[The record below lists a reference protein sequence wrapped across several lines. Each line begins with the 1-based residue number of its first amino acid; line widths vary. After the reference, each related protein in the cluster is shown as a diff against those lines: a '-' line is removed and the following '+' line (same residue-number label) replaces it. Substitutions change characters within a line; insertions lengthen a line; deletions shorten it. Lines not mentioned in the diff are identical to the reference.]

1 MTRLAHIIEQFQ
13 PDYQQRFGHTLSP
26 QRAQALRAMQF
37 CRTRLV
43 AQYQT
48 ACSDCGEQRLVPH
61 SCGHRLCPHCQH
73 HESEQWIERQRRLL
87 VPAEYFM
94 LTFTL
99 PSELRALAGREAQS
113 VYAALMS
120 SAWATLEQFCKQ
132 DRHLQGQA
140 GALAVLHTHSRR
152 LDLHPHVHVVMPA
165 ACVDE
170 RFRRWRTKT
179 GYLFNHKALAKVF
192 RAKVLAALNKLGL
205 HLPVGIRT
213 EWVVDCRSV
222 GNGEKALVYL
232 GRYLYR
238 GVIREQD
245 IVSCEHGMVCFR
257 YQDSQTKQ
265 MRTRTLPGAEFLHL
279 LLQHVLP
286 KGFRRARSYGF
297 LHPNAKRWIALLQWV
312 LKVRIQ
318 PNRPMR
324 PRPAWKCPCCG
335 GLMRVLQRRL
345 PPVRMTQARPK
356 AQPERMM

>member
-1 MTRLAHIIEQFQ
+1 MTRLAQLIEQFQ

-26 QRAQALRAMQF
+26 QRAQALRAMQS
-37 CRTRLV
+37 CRTRLA

-48 ACSDCGEQRLVPH
+48 ACTDCGEQRLVPH

-99 PSELRALAGREAQS
+99 PGELRALAGREARS
-113 VYAALMS
+113 VYSSLMS

-132 DRHLQGQA
+132 DRLLQGQA

-152 LDLHPHVHVVMPA
+152 LD
-165 ACVDE
+165 
-170 RFRRWRTKT
+170 
-179 GYLFNHKALAKVF
+179 
-192 RAKVLAALNKLGL
+192 
-205 HLPVGIRT
+205 
-213 EWVVDCRSV
+213 
-222 GNGEKALVYL
+222 L

-257 YQDSQTKQ
+257 YQDSQNKQ
-265 MRTRTLPGAEFLHL
+265 MSTRTLPGAEFLHL

-286 KGFRRARSYGF
+286 KGFRRTRSYGF

-318 PNRPMR
+318 PKPVR
-324 PRPAWKCPCCG
+324 PRPAWVCPCCG
-335 GLMRVLQRRL
+335 GLMRVVQRRL
-345 PPVRMTQARPK
+345 FPEQKTQARPK